1 MPHQIKVFLDNQLLV
16 DKPLDISKTC
26 EENQS
31 IPNRSTTPDRR
42 NTPTPNR
49 NTTSDRRVV
58 IVAPPDFKKIP
69 HEEMKIDEKYYY
81 IDPKDG
87 TTKRGTYYQYDNVT
101 GADKPYVIK
110 KEETDA
116 KKSGIP
122 FVPVNAVYLRYESSL
137 QRRGG
142 KKRRTKRRTKRS
154 KKSRRKRR

>member
-16 DKPLDISKTC
+16 DKPLDLSKTC

-31 IPNRSTTPDRR
+31 RPNRST
-42 NTPTPNR
+42 TPNR

-87 TTKRGTYYQYDNVT
+87 TTKRGTYYQYDNIT
-101 GADKPYVIK
+101 GADTPYVIK
-110 KEETDA
+110 KEEKDA
-116 KKSGIP
+116 EKSGIP
-122 FVPVNAVYLRYESSL
+122 FVPVNAVYLRYASSL

-142 KKRRTKRRTKRS
+142 KRRTNRRTKRS